1 MRDPGSFRDPSA
13 YVFFSG
19 ERIFRAVT
27 DEAWHNFQLFKASG
41 AYEELKARGWII
53 ATEDDGARHAEHGG
67 RRLFEHPKLPF
78 LSYPYEWPFSLLKR
92 AALLHLDIQLRA
104 LDFGFALSDASA
116 YNVQFTGIK
125 PIFIDIA
132 SFVPHREGDYWA
144 GHRQFVEQFINPLLL
159 QALFGV
165 SANAWYRGALEGL
178 PTSDVARLI
187 GPVRRWLTPS
197 VLVNITLPDLLQ
209 RRAWRGDDLGT
220 SPSKPLPKTALR
232 FMLQRLRD
240 WISRLAPRR
249 DESAWQDYDADNSYS
264 PGDAERKRAFV
275 AQFSLSTRPSRACD
289 VGCNTGYYSEV
300 LLQSGARSVVGF
312 DSDVAA
318 LELAVSRATM
328 AQLNFLPL
336 LSDAANPSPAQGW
349 AERERSG
356 LRARVNADAMLALA
370 IVHHLA
376 IARNI
381 PLASTVEWLMSLAP
395 RGVIEF
401 VPKSDPMVQRML
413 RLRADI
419 FADYGKEQFEAAV
432 IRHGRI
438 ARTLELSPGG
448 RTLYEYERP
457 IDQPP

>member
-13 YVFFSG
+13 YVFSSG
-19 ERIFRAVT
+19 DRIFRAVT
-27 DEAWHNFQLFKASG
+27 DEAWHNFQLFRSSG
-41 AYEELKARGWII
+41 AYEEMKARGWII
-53 ATEDDGARHAEHGG
+53 ATEEDGAPHPEHGD

-78 LSYPYEWPFSLLKR
+78 VSYPYEWPFSLLKR

-125 PIFIDIA
+125 PIFIDTT
-132 SFVPHREGDYWA
+132 SFVPYREGDYWA
-144 GHRQFVEQFINPLLL
+144 GHRQFVEQFVNPLLL
-159 QALFGV
+159 RALFGV
-165 SANAWYRGALEGL
+165 SANAWCRGALEGL

-187 GPVRRWLTPS
+187 GPLRRWLTPN

-209 RRAWRGDDLGT
+209 RRAWRSDDPGT

-264 PGDAERKRAFV
+264 PEDEERKRAFV
-275 AQFSLSTRPSRACD
+275 AHFSLSTRPSRTCD
-289 VGCNTGYYSEV
+289 VGCNTGYYAEV

-312 DSDVAA
+312 DSDTGA

-356 LRARVNADAMLALA
+356 LRERVNADAMLALA

-381 PLASTVEWLMSLAP
+381 PLASAVEWLMSLAP

-401 VPKSDPMVQRML
+401 VPKSDPMVERML

-419 FADYGKEQFEAAV
+419 FADYGKEQFEAAI

-438 ARTLELSPGG
+438 ARMLELSPGG
-448 RTLYEYERP
+448 RALYEYERE
-457 IDQPP
+457 IS